1 MQRRD
6 FLTAATAAGFAA
18 VAPASVLP
26 TAKADDDASAR
37 RYILLETYFTQ
48 SAEKRDALVAKFDAI
63 LIPERNK
70 LGFDK
75 VGVFT
80 PNADLNKGERGL
92 EPFANAVFVVSEAAT
107 LDALTTLQDRSV
119 ADGSNAFN
127 ATDDLDFV
135 DQEISALLAFPTQPQ
150 ITVPFNNEE
159 RVLQLRVYN
168 SPNFER
174 NFAKEKMFDV
184 RGELDLFR
192 RCGMAPVFFGRTLFG
207 SMAPNISYMLSF
219 PNDKARREGWDKFVK
234 SAEWKE
240 MSGEAEFARTATRIR
255 NIFLKPSPKSQI

>member
-6 FLTAATAAGFAA
+6 FLTAATAAGLAA
-18 VAPASVLP
+18 VLP
-26 TAKADDDASAR
+26 TADAQAADAASER

-48 SAEKRDALVAKFDAI
+48 NADKRDALVAKFDAI

-80 PNADLNKGERGL
+80 LNADLNKGDRGA

-107 LDALTTLQDRSV
+107 LDALATLQDRSV
-119 ADGSNAFN
+119 AEGSNAFN
-127 ATDDLDFV
+127 TSDDLDFV
-135 DQEISALLAFPTQPQ
+135 DQEVSALLAFPTQPQ
-150 ITVPFNNEE
+150 ITVPFTNEG
-159 RVLQLRVYN
+159 RVLQLRTYN

-207 SMAPNISYMLSF
+207 SMAPNIAYMLSF
-219 PNDKARREGWDKFVK
+219 PNDEARREGWSKFVN
-234 SAEWKE
+234 SDEWKE
-240 MSGEAEFARTATRIR
+240 MSGEKEFARTATRIR
-255 NIFLKPSPKSQI
+255 NLFLTPSAKSQI